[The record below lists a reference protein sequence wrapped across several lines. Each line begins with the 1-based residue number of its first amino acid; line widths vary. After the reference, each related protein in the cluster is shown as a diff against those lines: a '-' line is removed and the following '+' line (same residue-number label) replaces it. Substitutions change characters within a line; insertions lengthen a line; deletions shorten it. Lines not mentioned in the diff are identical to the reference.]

1 MLDGHIISTD
11 DGYDAF
17 LDTKRKRFVASGFD
31 VQADKLNPHL
41 FDFQRWIVQTAL
53 KKGRYAVFAECGLGK
68 TLIELEWSHQVVQH
82 TGGMVLNLAPLAVS
96 GQTIA
101 EGERFGI
108 PVSKYDGQTEAGIY
122 ITNYEQ
128 IENIDPSLFAGIV
141 LDESSILKNFEG
153 KTKEQIITGFA
164 QTLYKLAGTAT
175 PSPNDVMELGNHA
188 EFLNVMSRNEMLA
201 MYFVHD
207 GGETAKWRLKGHA
220 TPTIE
225 RKRGARGRGFWRQKL
240 RKMKNVLTNKNGPPF
255 LAGLWP
261 EMLSPGLFGC
271 GCRDCSAFRL
281 RRFWLP
287 TGRVVSNVMPL
298 PRCYITSIKNN
309 FSTAI

>member
-1 MLDGHIISTD
+1 MHDTVKKKMD
-11 DGYDAF
+11 YNAF
-17 LDTKRKRFVASGFD
+17 LESKVKRFRPSGF
-31 VQADKLNPHL
+31 AASRLNSYL
-41 FDFQRWIVQTAL
+41 FDFQRHIVKTAL
-53 KKGRYAVFAECGLGK
+53 QKGRYAVFAECGLGK
-68 TLIELEWSHQVVQH
+68 TLIELEWSRQVVKH

-108 PVSKYDGQTEAGIY
+108 PVSKYDGQTKPGIY

-153 KTKEQIITGFA
+153 KTKEQIITGFLD
-164 QTLYKLAGTAT
+164 TPYKLAGTAT

-220 TPTIE
+220 E
-225 RKRGARGRGFWRQKL
+225 QDFWRFVASWSVMLAHPRDLGFNAEGYDLPELNFIEKTIVTPKRDNGQL
-240 RKMKNVLTNKNGPPF
+240 FNEVAVSATNFN
-255 LAGLWP
+255 
-261 EMLSPGLFGC
+261 EE
-271 GCRDCSAFRL
+271 
-281 RRFWLP
+281 
-287 TGRVVSNVMPL
+287 
-298 PRCYITSIKNN
+298 
-309 FSTAI
+309 